1 MQSADLYHVKQQF
14 ILGICHS
21 ISCSFVLNVCAIT
34 GAYKSLADM
43 PSPGA
48 PSSDYTSVL
57 LYKARAHIALNDPQS
72 ALRLTDED
80 DEDVATKAVRA
91 LAKYVAAEDNEDKD
105 AALEEQRDLAVEI
118 EGDDSEGS
126 ASEKALVRVIAAT
139 AFVRAGETEEAL
151 ETLGTDTE
159 DLEASVVLYY
169 THCTVLINFSPQRC
183 TASADIPLNKS
194 SGFGQK
200 TIRPLKEVGRG

>member
-21 ISCSFVLNVCAIT
+21 VFCSSVLTLCAFT

-43 PSPGA
+43 PLPN

-80 DEDVATKAVRA
+80 DENVATKAVRA

-139 AFVRAGETEEAL
+139 AFVRAGENEEAL

-183 TASADIPLNKS
+183 AVSADIPLNKS